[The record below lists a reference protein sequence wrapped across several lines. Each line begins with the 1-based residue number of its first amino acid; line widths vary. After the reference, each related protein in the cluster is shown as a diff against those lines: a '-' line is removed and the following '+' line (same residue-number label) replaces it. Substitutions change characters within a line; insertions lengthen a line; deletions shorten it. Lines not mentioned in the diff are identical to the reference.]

1 MVIGDCMLIVTPQGF
16 MVTIVCRRL
25 TAVTAAQ
32 S

>member
-1 MVIGDCMLIVTPQGF
+1 MLIVTPQGF

-25 TAVTAAQ
+25 AAVTAAQ

>member
-1 MVIGDCMLIVTPQGF
+1 MLIGTPQGF
-16 MVTIVCRRL
+16 MVIIGCQRL

>member
-1 MVIGDCMLIVTPQGF
+1 MLIVAPQGF
-16 MVTIVCRRL
+16 MVIIVCRRL

>member
-1 MVIGDCMLIVTPQGF
+1 MLIVTPQGF
-16 MVTIVCRRL
+16 MVIIVCRRL